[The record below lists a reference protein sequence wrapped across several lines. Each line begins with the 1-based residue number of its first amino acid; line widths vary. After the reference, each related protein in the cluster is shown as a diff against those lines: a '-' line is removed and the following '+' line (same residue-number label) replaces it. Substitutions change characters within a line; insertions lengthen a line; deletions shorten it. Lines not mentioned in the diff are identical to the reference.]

1 MKQIDEQRYLWLFRV
16 FGLFLVISIFLN
28 FVLLVA
34 FSKISPDAKRELFFV
49 SSQNGNIENLYITKT
64 NNQSFSISQD
74 SIGYEIAKNYI
85 SEYIIDRESLYSD
98 KIKMANTFGVDGNI
112 FFLSSKDVYEKFI
125 SSPEYTS
132 FLLNKEKVVKVVNI
146 EKLDYQPK
154 SNKWIAEISVKTT
167 TPLGINPEITT
178 KKILITCNFM
188 TKSTIK
194 NKKNKWI
201 NPLGFEITGYEYLKN

>member
-1 MKQIDEQRYLWLFRV
+1 MKQIEEQRYLWLFRV

-28 FVLLVA
+28 IILLIA

-49 SSQNGNIENLYITKT
+49 SSINGDIESLYITKN

-98 KIKMANTFGVDGNI
+98 RIKMANIFGVEGKI
-112 FFLSSKDVYEKFI
+112 FFLSSRAVYENFLK
-125 SSPEYTS
+125 SEEYTS
-132 FLLNKEKVVKVVNI
+132 SLLNRNKNVKVVNI
-146 EKLDYQPK
+146 ERLDYQPNSK
-154 SNKWIAEISVKTT
+154 KWIAEISVKTT
-167 TPLGINPEITT
+167 NSLGVNPEITT
-178 KKILITCNFM
+178 KKISITCDFS
-188 TKSTIK
+188 TKSVMK
-194 NKKNKWI
+194 NAKNKWI

>member
-1 MKQIDEQRYLWLFRV
+1 MKQIEEQRYLWLFRV

-28 FVLLVA
+28 IILLIA

-49 SSQNGNIENLYITKT
+49 SSVNGDIESLYITKT

-98 KIKMANTFGVDGNI
+98 RIKMANIFGVEGKI
-112 FFLSSKDVYEKFI
+112 FFLSSRSVYEDFLK
-125 SSPEYTS
+125 SEDYLSA
-132 FLLNKEKVVKVVNI
+132 LLNKNKNVKVVNI
-146 EKLDYQPK
+146 ERLDYQPNSK
-154 SNKWIAEISVKTT
+154 KWIAEISVKTT
-167 TPLGINPEITT
+167 NSLGVNPEITT
-178 KKILITCNFM
+178 KKIAITCGFS
-188 TKSTIK
+188 TKSVMK
-194 NKKNKWI
+194 NAKNKWI